1 LQVKPQDIV
10 EAMDVFQRCDPY
22 LNRKDMIV
30 SGLLLPCHNVWRR
43 FGNGSLEELSAFAE
57 QLMDYFRT

>member
-1 LQVKPQDIV
+1 
-10 EAMDVFQRCDPY
+10 MDVFQHCDPY